1 MTNSTT
7 AVRFEG
13 LTPILRVRDLTRS
26 INYYTNVLG
35 FKIDFHEAGIIASVS
50 RDGCS
55 IFLVEGDQGNPG
67 SWLWIGV
74 DDVRLLFEEY
84 QAKGAHVRHP
94 PTNYSWAYEMQIQ
107 DPDGNVLR
115 LGSEP
120 QENTP
125 IGEWLDM
132 KGRRWKPAE
141 NGWRVL
147 D

>member
-13 LTPILRVRDLTRS
+13 LTPILRVSDLTRS

-35 FKIDFHEAGIIASVS
+35 FKIDFHEGGIIASVS

-84 QAKGAHVRHP
+84 QAKGACQTS
-94 PTNYSWAYEMQIQ
+94 TNE
-107 DPDGNVLR
+107 LL
-115 LGSEP
+115 LG
-120 QENTP
+120 
-125 IGEWLDM
+125 L
-132 KGRRWKPAE
+132 
-141 NGWRVL
+141 
-147 D
+147 